1 MAETADFPQVTPSN
15 LCNTL
20 IEVMRQVH
28 VGEEDPALLRRLAQE
43 RLAELPG
50 VRAQTLDQ
58 IRAAGPEHMQAHAV
72 GVAALEAAF
81 QDMEAALQAACRYAE
96 NPQDESFR
104 LCVEALMK
112 AGYSSQLSTDTYQRS
127 ELAQGPTEFP
137 LINLLHRLKEGHFDS
152 GLVSRVDLDAGI
164 EGARRMTL
172 AAAEEIRGSQPETD
186 QKMALLRA
194 YENMAEVLG
203 RVSAS
208 VDQGQEAV
216 DTALQEAAMSGVGV
230 RSAMEALVFHDST
243 AGPTRMAHAN
253 LVLKMAELHRGGG
266 LPAETLARGLEV
278 FRNSQKDLLA
288 EIEAIASIPSGS
300 DGVAQQME
308 PTRAAFKAHWEA
320 LALFDRYLQGEPE
333 LYDSARHA
341 LVSAAEALADC
352 QEAFESIGEM
362 ANKIPC
368 VRCGTR
374 NEPSNRSCSNCGA
387 QLLMQTGMGASSST
401 MSIQEEGG
409 QAQIGGELVM
419 TENLM
424 RVFESV
430 NGVAEG
436 RLELEAF
443 QDVLEWFENLVSENL
458 LEVPEAPELSRDGL
472 NAQQVEQLTQV
483 EARLATARD
492 EVQSGAQELLAAV
505 EELRQFIVDSETRH
519 LVEGVR
525 MVRDASVKVQSAQAR
540 IEELV
545 EANRPAR

>member
-96 NPQDESFR
+96 NPQDEAFR
-104 LCVEALMK
+104 QALEALMK

-194 YENMAEVLG
+194 YENMA
-203 RVSAS
+203 
-208 VDQGQEAV
+208 
-216 DTALQEAAMSGVGV
+216 AMSGVGV

-278 FRNSQKDLLA
+278 FRNSQKELLA

-320 LALFDRYLQGEPE
+320 LDLFDRYLQGEPE
-333 LYDSARHA
+333 QYDAARNA
-341 LVSAAEALADC
+341 LVSAAEALAGC

-368 VRCGTR
+368 VRCGAR
-374 NEPSNRSCSNCGA
+374 NEPANRSCSNCGA

-443 QDVLEWFENLVSENL
+443 QDVLEWFGNLVSENL

-472 NAQQVEQLTQV
+472 NARQVEQLTQV
-483 EARLATARD
+483 EARLSAARD

-505 EELRQFIVDSETRH
+505 EELRQFVVDSETRH

-525 MVRDASVKVQSAQAR
+525 MIRDASVKVQSAQGR

>member
-28 VGEEDPALLRRLAQE
+28 MGEEDPSLLRRLAQE
-43 RLAELPG
+43 RLAELPD
-50 VRAQTLDQ
+50 VRAQTMDQ
-58 IRAAGPEHMQAHAV
+58 IRSEGPEHMQAHAV

-81 QDMEAALQAACRYAE
+81 QDMEVALQAACRYAD
-96 NPQDESFR
+96 NPQEETF
-104 LCVEALMK
+104 LKALEALMK

-127 ELAQGPTEFP
+127 ELAHGPTEFP
-137 LINLLHRLKEGHFDS
+137 LINLLHRLKEGHFET

-172 AAAEEIRGSQPETD
+172 AAAEEIRSSQPETD
-186 QKMALLRA
+186 QKMALIRA

-203 RVSAS
+203 RVAEA
-208 VDQGQEAV
+208 VDKGQEAV
-216 DTALQEAAMSGVGV
+216 DEVLQEAAMSGAGV
-230 RSAMEALVFHDST
+230 RAAMEALVFQDST

-253 LVLKMAELHRGGG
+253 LVLKMAELHQSGG

-288 EIEAIASIPSGS
+288 EIEALASIPSDS

-333 LYDSARHA
+333 QYDSARKA
-341 LVSAAEALADC
+341 LISAAEALADC
-352 QEAFESIGEM
+352 QEAFERIGEM
-362 ANKIPC
+362 ANKVPC

-374 NEPSNRSCSNCGA
+374 NEPANRSCSNCGA

-401 MSIQEEGG
+401 LSIQEDGG

-424 RVFESV
+424 RLFKSV

-436 RLELEAF
+436 RLDLEDF
-443 QDVLEWFENLVSENL
+443 QDVLDWFENLVSDNL
-458 LEVPEAPELSRDGL
+458 LEVPEVPELSRDGL
-472 NAQQVEQLTQV
+472 NEEQVEQLAQV

-492 EVQSGAQELLAAV
+492 EVQSGGQELLAAI
-505 EELRQFIVDSETRH
+505 EELRKFVVDSETRH

-525 MVRDASVKVQSAQAR
+525 MVRDASVKVQLAQGL

>member
-28 VGEEDPALLRRLAQE
+28 MGEEDPALLRRLAQD
-43 RLAELPG
+43 RLAELPE
-50 VRAQTLDQ
+50 VRNHTLGQ
-58 IRAAGPEHMQAHAV
+58 IRAAGPEHLKAHAV
-72 GVAALEAAF
+72 GVAAMEAAF

-96 NPQDESFR
+96 NPQDEAFR
-104 LCVEALMK
+104 VALEALMK

-137 LINLLHRLKEGHFDS
+137 LLNLIHRLKEGYFDT

-164 EGARRMTL
+164 EGARRMTQ
-172 AAAEEIRGSQPETD
+172 AAAEELRNSQPETD
-186 QKMALLRA
+186 QKIALIRA
-194 YENMAEVLG
+194 YENLAEVLA
-203 RVSAS
+203 RVAGSL
-208 VDQGQEAV
+208 DQGIEAV
-216 DTALQEAAMSGVGV
+216 DAALQEAAMSGVGV
-230 RSAMEALVFHDST
+230 RAAMEALVFHEST

-266 LPAETLARGLEV
+266 LPGETLARGLEV
-278 FRNSQKDLLA
+278 FRNSHKELLS

-300 DGVAQQME
+300 DGVVQQME
-308 PTRAAFKAHWEA
+308 PTRAAFNAHWEA

-333 LYDSARHA
+333 QYDSARKA
-341 LVSAAEALADC
+341 LIAAAEALADC

-368 VRCGTR
+368 VRCGVR
-374 NEPSNRSCSNCGA
+374 NEPANRSCSSCGA

-424 RVFESV
+424 RVFQSV

-443 QDVLEWFENLVSENL
+443 QDVLEWFENLVAENL
-458 LEVPEAPELSRDGL
+458 LELPEAPELSRDGL
-472 NAQQVEQLTQV
+472 NAQQIDQLTQV
-483 EARLATARD
+483 EGRIAAARD
-492 EVQSGAQELLAAV
+492 EIQSGAQELMAAV
-505 EELRQFIVDSETRH
+505 EELRHFVVDSETRH

-525 MVRDASVKVQSAQAR
+525 MVRDASVKVQSAQSL

-545 EANRPAR
+545 DANRPAR